1 MTKYNQILYNVEDLA
16 VFLKI
21 SRATVYRLID
31 KKKIRFIR
39 AGKGIRF
46 RLEDVQD
53 YLDKNSVEALS
64 KK

>member
-16 VFLKI
+16 VFLKV

-46 RLEDVQD
+46 RSEDVQD
-53 YLDKNSVEALS
+53 YLDKNSVDTLS

>member
-16 VFLKI
+16 VFLKV

-31 KKKIRFIR
+31 QKKIRFIR

-46 RLEDVQD
+46 RSEDVQD
-53 YLDKNSVEALS
+53 YLDKNSVDTLS